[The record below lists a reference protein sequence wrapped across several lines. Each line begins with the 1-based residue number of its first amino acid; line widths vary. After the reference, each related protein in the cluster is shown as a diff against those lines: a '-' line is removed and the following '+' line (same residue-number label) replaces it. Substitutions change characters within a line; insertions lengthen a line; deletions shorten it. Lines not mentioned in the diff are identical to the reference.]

1 MHPDS
6 ASCNSRAGLSHI
18 ILTLLSRDNTQ
29 YCGARVLARHKTVAL
44 LVSENNLYGMR
55 GPLSLCIVVIM
66 YEGSEPC
73 SQTMLCLM
81 PLNIRSQERGNHFI
95 QSARVIKPIWSVTCS
110 FDINLRD

>member
-1 MHPDS
+1 MSNFHPTDKQ
-6 ASCNSRAGLSHI
+6 AEIDEGMLS
-18 ILTLLSRDNTQ
+18 SSDWQ
-29 YCGARVLARHKTVAL
+29 
-44 LVSENNLYGMR
+44 

-73 SQTMLCLM
+73 SQTMVCLM